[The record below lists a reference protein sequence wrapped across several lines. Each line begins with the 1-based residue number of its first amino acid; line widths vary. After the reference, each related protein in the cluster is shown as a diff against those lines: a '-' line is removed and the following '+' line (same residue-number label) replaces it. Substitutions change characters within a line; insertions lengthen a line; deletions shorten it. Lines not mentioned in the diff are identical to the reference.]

1 MKGQT
6 VIIEFL
12 LFFIISFSIFSTIGY
27 FFYIQNQYFSEQ
39 IFEHE
44 SKTLNDLLIIDILKV
59 NECKSCSNLVIY
71 EEIPNKIGGT
81 FFLTKLD
88 DLMGLNTTGAVRKP
102 FSIISPI
109 FNLNS
114 TYSFSGQGQSVN
126 KKAKI
131 IINNGDR
138 TIEVV

>member
-88 DLMGLNTTGAVRKP
+88 DLMGLN
-102 FSIISPI
+102 
-109 FNLNS
+109 S